1 MELIRR
7 GKHARGGGADGYG
20 RRPGAGAR
28 RSSVNCA
35 TERDA
40 DGRSVRV
47 KRQMHMMMDRREGCA
62 CACRCFRSFSSHT
75 GRGAGHDV
83 ALARESSLSF
93 LASPVT
99 RRGHSQRSAA
109 PSHSQRCR
117 QQCKDDALYSARS
130 LTP

>member
-47 KRQMHMMMDRREGCA
+47 KRQMHMMMMDRRA
-62 CACRCFRSFSSHT
+62 VPVPVPVAVFVRSQ
-75 GRGAGHDV
+75 
-83 ALARESSLSF
+83 
-93 LASPVT
+93 VT
-99 RRGHSQRSAA
+99 QGEVLDTT
-109 PSHSQRCR
+109 SHSLA
-117 QQCKDDALYSARS
+117 KAPFPS
-130 LTP
+130 